1 MSNLARNI
9 SYLRKLKSLS
19 QIQLANDLKITKPR
33 LGAYEEGRA
42 EPPLDLLLSISKY
55 FKLPVDALLKN
66 DLSKAG
72 NKPFIEI
79 GKHRVL
85 FPIVLNENDEDT
97 VEIVTAKASAGYL
110 HGYADPE
117 FIERLQ
123 HMRLPFLPTGKHRAF
138 PIKGDSMPPLGDG
151 SYVVGKFIED
161 LRTIRDGITYILL
174 TRNDGIVYKRVYN
187 KIKEEKSLLLCSDNS
202 FYEPFKVPI
211 FDVLEVWEFVC
222 SINTKHYSD
231 EELNLGSIMGM
242 LRQMQVELKEI
253 KKTKN

>member
-1 MSNLARNI
+1 MNNLSRNLV
-9 SYLRKLKSLS
+9 YLRKLKFLS
-19 QIQLANDLKITKPR
+19 QKALAADLKITKSR
-33 LGAYEEGRA
+33 LGAYEEGRS
-42 EPPLDLLLSISKY
+42 EPPIDLLLQLSKY
-55 FKLPVDALLKN
+55 FKLPVDALLKT
-66 DLSKAG
+66 DLSRSG

-85 FPIVLNENDEDT
+85 FPIVLNENDQDT

-110 HGYADPE
+110 NGYSDPE

-123 HMRLPFLPTGKHRAF
+123 RMKLPFLPTGKHRAF

-161 LRTIRDGITYILL
+161 LRTLRDGITYILL

-187 KIKEEKSLLLCSDNS
+187 KIKEEKSLLLCSDNT

-242 LRQMQVELKEI
+242 LRQLQVELKEI
-253 KKTKN
+253 KKQK